1 MVFLSPLRIARRAVT
16 ERFLSIKV
24 IERPGAD
31 YPAPPHT
38 EGTGECWCE
47 PTVLIDDEGLYALH
61 NEFEN

>member
-1 MVFLSPLRIARRAVT
+1 
-16 ERFLSIKV
+16 V